1 MCASNTPT
9 SASSPHPTSPS
20 GGGAGNHQSITH
32 HQFILILLIAAITL
46 GVGARV
52 TRYAANLN
60 LWGDEAYVAVNIVE
74 RTPAEL
80 MQPLNNR
87 QVAPPM
93 WLWAARGC
101 WKAFDSL
108 DALRLPAFISGLAT
122 LGVFTLLARRV
133 SRTGETAWAVTLFAA
148 SYPLI
153 RYSAEAKPYASDSLA
168 TTIILTCAAYAFLAP
183 PPSGEAGRGN
193 AKTRRMP
200 VQSSD
205 DATSRSP
212 LQLPP
217 GGGEKSWPLWLLA
230 MLLPALLWLSYP
242 AVIVTAGVGIW
253 AIIMLILRRRDPGHR
268 PHRRAVVA
276 CVITAGVAAAL
287 LGLLVVLPARHQ
299 ADGFMQNFWQL
310 GFPPVE
316 KPWRIPWWLLK
327 VHTGKMMGYPFGDKN
342 FGSTFTTVLFL
353 AGAIAWW
360 QSRRRAALTLLLAVM
375 LAALA
380 AACAGV
386 YPYGVHVRIM
396 LFLSPVICLLAGA
409 GIERIARWIRED
421 HAMIWRVVLAM
432 ILLIIP
438 IAVST
443 DVIHQGIQQNKLAD
457 VAGVLRWV
465 DEQAAQHDAP
475 IYCYNTL
482 DPHTGSGPKI
492 EFELYMMTQLRRP
505 VQDGGRLP
513 GDYQQWVFP
522 GADLPGPGA
531 IFFAIVYDHT
541 NESAAHDAAVDA
553 WLDQLDARA
562 SVIAR
567 RNAMMALDSG
577 GALHVFKYEVKSQ
590 PPSPVPGLLPLI
602 RP

>member
-1 MCASNTPT
+1 MSEL
-9 SASSPHPTSPS
+9 SSSHK
-20 GGGAGNHQSITH
+20 SITH

-52 TRYAANLN
+52 ARYAANLN

-74 RTPAEL
+74 RTPAQL

-108 DALRLPAFISGLAT
+108 DALRLPAFIGGLAT

-133 SRTGETAWAVTLFAA
+133 LRTGETAWAVTLFAA

-153 RYSAEAKPYASDSLA
+153 RYSAEAKPYASDALA
-168 TTIILTCAAYAFLAP
+168 TTIILTCAAYALAERGQGAGFRV
-183 PPSGEAGRGN
+183 PPSAR
-193 AKTRRMP
+193 
-200 VQSSD
+200 
-205 DATSRSP
+205 
-212 LQLPP
+212 
-217 GGGEKSWPLWLLA
+217 PLWLLA
-230 MLLPALLWLSYP
+230 LLLPMLIWLSYP
-242 AVIVTAGVGIW
+242 AIIVTAGVGIW
-253 AIIMLILRRRDPGHR
+253 AIIMLILRRRDPGYR
-268 PHRRAVVA
+268 PHRWAVVA
-276 CVITAGVAAAL
+276 CIITAGVAAAL

-310 GFPPVE
+310 GFPPTD

-360 QSRRRAALTLLLAVM
+360 QSRRRAALWLLLAVM

-380 AACAGV
+380 AALAKV
-386 YPYGVHVRIM
+386 YPYGVHVRVM

-421 HAMIWRVVLAM
+421 HAMIWRVVLAL

-465 DEQAAQHDAP
+465 DEQATEHDAP

-505 VQDGGRLP
+505 VSDGGRLP

-553 WLDQLDARA
+553 WLDQLDSRAR
-562 SVIAR
+562 VIAR

-577 GALHVFKYEVKSQ
+577 GALHVFKYEVKS
-590 PPSPVPGLLPLI
+590 PSPITQSLTPGP
-602 RP
+602 